1 MYHFKHCNYIAAS
14 QGFVHVPAM
23 DTSSMGRCVF
33 FLILALVFDVV
44 GLILFFLGIFAP
56 WSFWDFFVLSGPL
69 LIFLSLV
76 FWIFWYL
83 GTFNSIVPSKLIIKL
98 EALGL
103 NPALCNWVLDGPP
116 PGGEGRKQY
125 LHFADPQHWGPTRVR
140 AQPPPVLPVHPR
152 LCGHARLQLDHQV
165 CRRHNSSGLDYQ
177 Q

>member
-1 MYHFKHCNYIAAS
+1 MIHFKHCDYIAAS

-23 DTSSMGRCVF
+23 DTSSVGRCVF

-83 GTFNSIVPSKLIIKL
+83 GSLTVPYEELIL
-98 EALGL
+98 P
-103 NPALCNWVLDGPP
+103 NP
-116 PGGEGRKQY
+116 PG
-125 LHFADPQHWGPTRVR
+125 R
-140 AQPPPVLPVHPR
+140 AAAPVSTVLPTCCFQLSRDSRSSRDTLNNR
-152 LCGHARLQLDHQV
+152 L
-165 CRRHNSSGLDYQ
+165 
-177 Q
+177 